1 MKFLKLKLNGVPE
14 SKNGVVIRWA
24 LVIDNEQDLAQYHG
38 HDAYCNMQSFMSLER
53 YPNGGGIKTSHLGAT
68 DTRSLSMVRM
78 IQAKQI
84 TLAEGEKMYPI
95 IEVAKITDQKYL
107 SMLKYI
113 LNYGAIRINHAGG
126 WCGLASFMSTWNAE
140 ILEEVNKDSIGF
152 PVDDDAIQ
160 ADTIILENAHPE
172 YKYSS
177 DKLAKDIISNCGTIA
192 TIYNLKE
199 VDRDYVFKCLSN
211 CKNVLIQSQLQD
223 ENQIGAFMGL
233 FSLLKR
239 KNVYLLLD
247 KENEGKIRH
256 HKSFSQLN
264 SIHNIVFKNNW

>member
-14 SKNGVVIRWA
+14 SKTGIRISWS
-24 LVIDNEQDLAQYHG
+24 LVIDNEQDLMQYHQ
-38 HDAYCNMQSFMSLER
+38 HDAYCNMQSFISLER
-53 YPNGGGIKTSHLGAT
+53 EPNGGGIKTSHLGAA

-78 IQAKQI
+78 IHAKQS

-113 LNYGAIRINHAGG
+113 LNYGAIRINPAGG
-126 WCGLASFMSTWNAE
+126 WCGLSSFISTWNAE

-152 PVDDDAIQ
+152 PTDDDAIQ

-172 YKYSS
+172 YSGYVNR
-177 DKLAKDIISNCGTIA
+177 LAKDTITNCGTVA
-192 TIYNLKE
+192 AIYNLKE
-199 VDRDYVFKCLSN
+199 VDKDYVFKCISN

-223 ENQIGAFMGL
+223 E
-233 FSLLKR
+233 
-239 KNVYLLLD
+239 
-247 KENEGKIRH
+247 
-256 HKSFSQLN
+256 SQLESFMQMFQKFN
-264 SIHNIVFKNNW
+264 KKNIYLVLDNENQKKVKTHKLFEQLSNIHNIVFTKN

>member
-14 SKNGVVIRWA
+14 SKNDVVVKWV
-24 LVIDNEQDLAQYHG
+24 LVIDNEQDLMQYHQ

-53 YPNGGGIKTSHLGAT
+53 EPNGGGIKTSHLAAV

-113 LNYGAIRINHAGG
+113 LNYGAIRINPAGG
-126 WCGLASFMSTWNAE
+126 WCGLQGFIKTWNAE

-152 PVDDDAIQ
+152 PTDDDAIQ

-172 YKYSS
+172 YSGYVNR
-177 DKLAKDIISNCGTIA
+177 LAKNTITNCGTVA

-211 CKNVLIQSQLQD
+211 CKNILIDSQLQD
-223 ENQIGAFMGL
+223 ESQVEDFIKL

-247 KENEGKIRH
+247 KENEGKIRSN
-256 HKSFSQLN
+256 KLFSRLN
-264 SIHNIVFKNNW
+264 DIHNIVFPSTH